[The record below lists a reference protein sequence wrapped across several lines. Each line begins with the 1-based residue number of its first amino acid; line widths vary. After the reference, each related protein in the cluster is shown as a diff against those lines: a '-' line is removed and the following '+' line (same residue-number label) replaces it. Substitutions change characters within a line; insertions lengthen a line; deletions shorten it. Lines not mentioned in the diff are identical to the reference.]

1 MKKIQ
6 IILFMLF
13 ALCAFN
19 NAVGQATAVITPGSF
34 TAEDQITIRINV
46 TGTSLAGVSPVYL
59 WNWSNLGGLNTNGD
73 WTSSNETRKMTNVG
87 PNLWEFS
94 FTPSDFYSVNPS
106 ELKWLGFLA
115 KAKNGNNGQTQ
126 DFAPNAVE
134 PLIFTPT
141 VNRVFPAR
149 ISVNDVTSIFIDQN
163 LAPDLTQQRMT
174 PVSVEIKLFNVSSQV
189 GATITLPLKKIGN
202 KYFTASFIPSAV
214 FVIPATAAPIRFE
227 YKFKGTI
234 LDVNNMSVSAEGPVY
249 SKPIDPLQ

>member
-6 IILFMLF
+6 QLLFMLF
-13 ALCAFN
+13 AICAFQH
-19 NAVGQATAVITPGSF
+19 AIGQATAVITPGSF

-46 TGTSLAGVSPVYL
+46 TGTSLSGVSPVYI

-73 WTSSNETRKMTNVG
+73 WGNSNENRKMTNVG
-87 PNLWEFS
+87 PNLWEYT
-94 FTPSDFYSVNPS
+94 FTPSDFYVVNPS

-134 PLIFTPT
+134 PLIFTAT

-149 ISVNDVTSIFIDQN
+149 ISVDDVTSIFIDQN
-163 LAPDLTQQRMT
+163 LAMDLIQQRMT
-174 PVSVEIKLFNVSSQV
+174 PVSVEVKLFSVSGQV
-189 GATITLPLKKIGN
+189 GTTATLPLKKIQA
-202 KYFTASFIPSAV
+202 KYYTSSFIPSTV
-214 FVIPATAAPIRFE
+214 FTIPLNAAPIRFE

-234 LDVNNMSVSAEGPVY
+234 LDVNNMPVPTEGPIY